1 MEMLG
6 DHDQSVEMKTPEE
19 VEEDHTVEMELLNQ
33 IKENNVILE
42 KIMGNQGM
50 HVAQAVNLMVEEV
63 EIIQIVQIK

>member
-1 MEMLG
+1 MLG